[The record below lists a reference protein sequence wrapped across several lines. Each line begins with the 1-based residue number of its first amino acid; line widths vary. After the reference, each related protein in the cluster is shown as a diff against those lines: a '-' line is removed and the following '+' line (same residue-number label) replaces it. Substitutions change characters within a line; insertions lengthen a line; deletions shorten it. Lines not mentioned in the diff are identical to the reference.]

1 MDSYITSLTTTS
13 AIPGARVLVV
23 DDETHVRSALARSLT
38 LTGYYAD
45 EATSGY
51 HALQMLERAPYDA
64 IVLDIRMPD
73 MDGVEVM
80 SRACQL
86 YPDLCIIILT
96 GHAALESAI
105 AAVKSRAADYL
116 IKPASVHDVA
126 AAIDRALQQRV
137 QKEPVRTPPL
147 GRFPRAGPVT
157 LDQERHLAIVATG
170 DAGGLMVKLTAS
182 ESALLAQMIQHPN
195 TIFSCR
201 ELAQTALGYDVSE
214 QEARRIIRPHIYRL
228 RKKIEPD
235 PNRPRLIRTTPG
247 KGYLFAP

>member
-1 MDSYITSLTTTS
+1 MTSLTTTS
-13 AIPGARVLVV
+13 AIPEARVLVV

-45 EATSGY
+45 EAASGT

-64 IVLDIRMPD
+64 MVLDIRMPG

-80 SRACQL
+80 SRACRL

-105 AAVKSRAADYL
+105 AAVKSHAADYL
-116 IKPASVHDVA
+116 LKPASVRDIA
-126 AAIDRALQQRV
+126 AAIDRALQQRT
-137 QKEPVRTPPL
+137 QKEQAQMPTL
-147 GRFPRAGPVT
+147 ERFLRAGPVT
-157 LDQERHLAIVATG
+157 LDQEKHLAIVATG
-170 DAGGLMVKLTAS
+170 DAGSLIVELTAS
-182 ESALLAQMIQHPN
+182 ESALLAQMMRHPN
-195 TIFSCR
+195 TTFSCR

-214 QEARRIIRPHIYRL
+214 QEAPRIIRPHIFRL
-228 RKKIEPD
+228 RRKIESDPD
-235 PNRPRLIRTTPG
+235 RPRLIRTVLG

>member
-1 MDSYITSLTTTS
+1 MTSLTTTS
-13 AIPGARVLVV
+13 AIPEARVLVV

-45 EATSGY
+45 EAASGY
-51 HALQMLERAPYDA
+51 HALEMLGRTSYDA
-64 IVLDIRMPD
+64 MVLDIRMPG

-105 AAVKSRAADYL
+105 AAVKSHAADYL
-116 IKPASVHDVA
+116 LKPASVRDIA
-126 AAIDRALQQRV
+126 AAIHRALQQRT
-137 QKEPVRTPPL
+137 QKEQAQMPTL
-147 GRFPRAGPVT
+147 ERFLRAGPVT
-157 LDQERHLAIVATG
+157 LDQERRLAIVATG
-170 DAGGLMVKLTAS
+170 DAGGLTVKLTVS
-182 ESALLAQMIQHPN
+182 ESALLARMIQRPN
-195 TIFSCR
+195 TVFSCH

-214 QEARRIIRPHIYRL
+214 QDAPGIIRPHIFRL
-228 RKKIEPD
+228 RKKIESDPD
-235 PNRPRLIRTTPG
+235 RPRLIRTVPG